1 MNALAPAFFTA
12 ALGFGIGYVHWGKRM
27 AREQQKSIGYR
38 QYKFGNYL
46 DLCFRSHRV
55 LKREGLRAR
64 RRFLV
69 CLFGIVVS
77 LLLGLL
83 AAGLFRRP

>member
-1 MNALAPAFFTA
+1 MDALAPVFFTA

-27 AREQQKSIGYR
+27 AREQRQTIGR
-38 QYKFGNYL
+38 RHYKFGNYL
-46 DLCFRSHRV
+46 DLCFRSHRA
-55 LKREGLRAR
+55 LTGEGLRAR

-69 CLFGIVVS
+69 CLFGILVS
-77 LLLGLL
+77 ILLGLL